1 MKVELKMVCVGLLL
15 GAATS
20 SLAALPPKYLGIQ
33 GVESCLCETT
43 RGSATFVCL
52 PKTKRP
58 TCSAASWK
66 KLQALKGKDAVP
78 ACSVRNKADTKK
90 SSF

>member
-1 MKVELKMVCVGLLL
+1 MKNELKMVCVGLLL
-15 GAATS
+15 GAATT

-78 ACSVRNKADTKK
+78 ACPVSVKPKPKR
-90 SSF
+90 

>member
-1 MKVELKMVCVGLLL
+1 MKNELKMVCVGLLL
-15 GAATS
+15 GAATM
-20 SLAALPPKYLGIQ
+20 SLAALPPKHLGIQ

-66 KLQALKGKDAVP
+66 QLQALKGKDAVP
-78 ACSVRNKADTKK
+78 ACPLSAKPKPKR
-90 SSF
+90 

>member
-1 MKVELKMVCVGLLL
+1 MKVGLKMACVGLLL

-20 SLAALPPKYLGIQ
+20 SFAVLPPKYLGIQ

-78 ACSVRNKADTKK
+78 ACPPSAKPKPKR
-90 SSF
+90 

>member
-1 MKVELKMVCVGLLL
+1 MRVELKMACVGLLMWT
-15 GAATS
+15 ATS

-43 RGSATFVCL
+43 RESAQFVCL

-66 KLQALKGKDAVP
+66 QLQALKGKDAVP
-78 ACSVRNKADTKK
+78 TCPVSVKPKPKR
-90 SSF
+90 

>member
-1 MKVELKMVCVGLLL
+1 MKAKFKMVCVGLLMWM
-15 GAATS
+15 ATS
-20 SLAALPPKYLGIQ
+20 SLAALPPKYLSIQ

-43 RGSATFVCL
+43 RESAQFVCL
-52 PKTKRP
+52 PKTKRS

-78 ACSVRNKADTKK
+78 ACSVRNKKN
-90 SSF
+90 